1 MHSQPYFS
9 NANKLCCAFQS
20 RIGNPTSKTWGSA
33 FIFIS
38 HSRYSK
44 EQLLYK
50 IQFNQDKALD
60 HWTYDLPRAQKE
72 VTGIFIGTS
81 EQSTAPCTVCTLGDI
96 GNQRDLLHPMSAA
109 SKSLYCLCI
118 WCCEQLDF
126 KTMEQTLFWWVPLCP
141 AQPAWQSSKRRNPSG
156 NRSLAGGYKY
166 LISLLR
172 SCTGETREPITKII
186 LATCFGLDSC
196 LKLKLMISSEK
207 KSSKLQARA
216 AKQGPNPTDSKWMS
230 GKSRKSA
237 RISIS
242 VNLCQ
247 QLLIHCQV
255 HGCNQTQKREPR
267 VLHHLDSHDSDFL
280 SNMVWNSLQSAAVP
294 HNANGTLIKS
304 APDHPD
310 LVKPVF

>member
-126 KTMEQTLFWWVPLCP
+126 KTMEQPLFWWVPLRP

-186 LATCFGLDSC
+186 LASC
-196 LKLKLMISSEK
+196 LGLTPASSW
-207 KSSKLQARA
+207 SWWFLQKRSQANY
-216 AKQGPNPTDSKWMS
+216 KQGLPNKAPIQLTPS
-230 GKSRKSA
+230 G
-237 RISIS
+237 
-242 VNLCQ
+242 CQ
-247 QLLIHCQV
+247 ANPE
-255 HGCNQTQKREPR
+255 NQQE
-267 VLHHLDSHDSDFL
+267 FL
-280 SNMVWNSLQSAAVP
+280 FL
-294 HNANGTLIKS
+294 
-304 APDHPD
+304 
-310 LVKPVF
+310 